1 MSDASKRSDN
11 VVEIRM
17 LRYARQFLAG
27 GIFALFLLL
36 FLGGEDAA
44 LTLRPALLSIQFAPS
59 LLKFIALGAGGMAVG
74 WLLILALTLLAGRVY
89 CSALCPLG
97 ILQDGVGFLARL
109 VRRQRPKF
117 GYQRPHSPLRYGIL
131 LLTMISAILG
141 STSVLNLFEP
151 YSLFGRVTQ
160 QIIAPIVA
168 AANNLVV
175 DVLEKFRIYS
185 LPIQPKMPVVS
196 VTAAAT
202 LGMALLLVVMAALRG
217 RLYCQTLCP
226 VGTLLGMFSKC
237 AAAQIRIDE
246 SACASCKRCERACR
260 AGCIDAAAKTVD
272 MSRCVL
278 CFDCLAQC
286 PAAAIAYRFAEKSA
300 APAPVDAS
308 KRKFLLGSASAAGAA
323 LLASIPLRF
332 LTKPALAASAAAPVT
347 PPGSGSRARFAE
359 RCTACHLCVSA
370 CPTRVLRPAW
380 LAYGLQGVMQPRMDY
395 ASGYC
400 NYDCNVCGQVCPT
413 GAILPLPLAEKQLAQ
428 IGQARLREDR
438 CVVYRRHEDCAACA
452 EVCPTHAVYT
462 VERNGVRY
470 PVTNLEFCIGCGA
483 CEYVCPQRPK
493 AIEIQGNSQHAAAK
507 PPYEDQTPE
516 SSSPSVRPPTEDFP
530 F

>member
-1 MSDASKRSDN
+1 
-11 VVEIRM
+11 M
-17 LRYARQFLAG
+17 LRYVRQFLAG
-27 GIFALFLLL
+27 VVFALFLLL

-44 LTLRPALLSIQFAPS
+44 LTLRPALLSVQFAPS
-59 LLKFIALGAGGMAVG
+59 LLKCIALGAGGMAVG

-89 CSALCPLG
+89 CSVLCPLG
-97 ILQDGVGFLARL
+97 ILQDGVGLLARL
-109 VRRQRPKF
+109 VRRKRPKF
-117 GYQRPHSPLRYGIL
+117 SYQRPSSLLRHGIL
-131 LLTMISAILG
+131 CATIIAALLG
-141 STSVLNLFEP
+141 SLTALNLLDP
-151 YSLFGRVTQ
+151 YSFFGR
-160 QIIAPIVA
+160 IAQHIVKPGVVA
-168 AANNLVV
+168 VNNAVV

-185 LPIQPKMPVVS
+185 LPIQPRMPVIS

-202 LGMALLLVVMAALRG
+202 LGAALLLGAMAALRG

-226 VGTLLGMFSKC
+226 VGTLLGMFSKF

-246 SACASCKRCERACR
+246 SACTSCKRCERACR

-272 MSRCVL
+272 MSRCVV

-286 PAAAIAYRFAEKSA
+286 PAAAIAYRLAGKT
-300 APAPVDAS
+300 PAPINLA
-308 KRKFLLGSASAAGAA
+308 KRKFLLGSASAVGAA
-323 LLASIPLRF
+323 MLASVSLRS
-332 LTKPALAASAAAPVT
+332 LVKPALAASAAAPVT

-370 CPTRVLRPAW
+370 CPTRVIRPAW
-380 LAYGLQGVMQPRMDY
+380 LEYGLQGVMQPRMDY
-395 ASGYC
+395 VSGYC

-507 PPYEDQTPE
+507 APYEDQTPE

>member
-1 MSDASKRSDN
+1 
-11 VVEIRM
+11 M

-27 GIFALFLLL
+27 IVLLLFLLL
-36 FLGGEDAA
+36 FLGGEETA
-44 LTLRPALLSIQFAPS
+44 LKLRPALLYLQFAPS

-74 WLLILALTLLAGRVY
+74 WLLILALTLLTGRVY
-89 CSALCPLG
+89 CSVLCPLG

-109 VRRQRPKF
+109 IRRQRPKF
-117 GYQRPHSPLRYGIL
+117 GYQRPHWPLRYGIL

-141 STSVLNLFEP
+141 SMSVLNLFEP

-160 QIIAPIVA
+160 HIVKPGVVA
-168 AANNLVV
+168 VNNAIV
-175 DVLEKFRIYS
+175 DVLEKFRVYS
-185 LPIQPKMPVVS
+185 LPIQPKMPIVS

-202 LGMALLLVVMAALRG
+202 LGAALLIVVMAALRG

-226 VGTLLGMFSKC
+226 VGTLLGMFSKF

-246 SACASCKRCERACR
+246 SACTSCKRCERACR

-272 MSRCVL
+272 MSRCVV
-278 CFDCLAQC
+278 CFDCVVQC
-286 PAAAIAYRFAEKSA
+286 PTTAIAYRFADKPAVS
-300 APAPVDAS
+300 APVDAS
-308 KRKFLLGSASAAGAA
+308 KRKFLLGSAAAGAA

-332 LTKPALAASAAAPVT
+332 LTKPALAASAPAPVT
-347 PPGSGSRARFAE
+347 PPGSGSRAQFAE

-395 ASGYC
+395 ATGYC

-413 GAILPLPLAEKQLAQ
+413 GAILPLPLAEKQLTQ
-428 IGQARLREDR
+428 IGQARLHEDR

-507 PPYEDQTPE
+507 PPYAEDDHE
-516 SSSPSVRPPTEDFP
+516 AAAPSIRPPTEDFP

>member
-1 MSDASKRSDN
+1 
-11 VVEIRM
+11 M

-27 GIFALFLLL
+27 IVLLLFLLL
-36 FLGGEDAA
+36 FLGGEETA
-44 LTLRPALLSIQFAPS
+44 LKLRPALLYLQFAPS

-74 WLLILALTLLAGRVY
+74 WLLILALTLLTGRVY
-89 CSALCPLG
+89 CSVLCPLG

-109 VRRQRPKF
+109 IRRQRPKF
-117 GYQRPHSPLRYGIL
+117 GYQRPHWPLRYGIL

-141 STSVLNLFEP
+141 SMSVLNLFEP

-160 QIIAPIVA
+160 HIVKPGVVA
-168 AANNLVV
+168 VNNAIV
-175 DVLEKFRIYS
+175 DVLEKFRVYS
-185 LPIQPKMPVVS
+185 LPIQPKMPIVS

-202 LGMALLLVVMAALRG
+202 LGAALLIVVMAALRG

-226 VGTLLGMFSKC
+226 VGTLLGMFSKF

-246 SACASCKRCERACR
+246 SACTSCKRCERACR

-272 MSRCVL
+272 MSRCVV
-278 CFDCLAQC
+278 CFDCVVQC
-286 PAAAIAYRFAEKSA
+286 PTTAIAYRFADKPAVS
-300 APAPVDAS
+300 APVDAS
-308 KRKFLLGSASAAGAA
+308 KRKFLLGSEAAGAA

-332 LTKPALAASAAAPVT
+332 LTKPALAASAPAPVT
-347 PPGSGSRARFAE
+347 PPGSGSRAQFAE

-395 ASGYC
+395 ATGYC

-413 GAILPLPLAEKQLAQ
+413 GAILPLPLAEKQLTQ
-428 IGQARLREDR
+428 IGQARLHEDR

-507 PPYEDQTPE
+507 PPYAEDDHE
-516 SSSPSVRPPTEDFP
+516 AAAPSIRPPTEDFP